1 MQQLKVGLNEA
12 DREIVERLEKLREER
27 KQHHIPT
34 EEEVAKRLAVLKGE
48 DPANKASRPV
58 SR

>member
-1 MQQLKVGLNEA
+1 MGLNEV

-34 EEEVAKRLAVLKGE
+34 EEEVAKRLAVLRGE
-48 DPANKASRPV
+48 DPAKKTSQLV